1 MKVITLFSIIAGG
14 MLLQAC
20 TCVQQWQ
27 EAREMDAKYNAYVER
42 CQTEDPELTSLKKA
56 AATAARAQIR
66 VVWDTDKEDTLI
78 ALGAEELAAIRE
90 MMPRMKET
98 PALCREAW
106 EKQQRQYPMLVSY
119 RGFGYLEFLNDQGET
134 IAELALEVMQ
144 IGTCE
149 KAEEYTRDYRFS
161 RPAYMLPAA
170 DLTRFKFLPAMVK
183 YEQL

>member
-1 MKVITLFSIIAGG
+1 
-14 MLLQAC
+14 
-20 TCVQQWQ
+20 
-27 EAREMDAKYNAYVER
+27 MDAKYNAYVER
-42 CQTEDPELTSLKKA
+42 CQTEDSELTSLKKA

-119 RGFGYLEFLNDQGET
+119 RGFGYLEFLSD
-134 IAELALEVMQ
+134 
-144 IGTCE
+144 
-149 KAEEYTRDYRFS
+149 
-161 RPAYMLPAA
+161 
-170 DLTRFKFLPAMVK
+170 
-183 YEQL
+183 